1 MSRKSF
7 MSLILLISA
16 SYLLCQGFGPAQTK
30 ASDSSLIHNLNT
42 GLNYTTIQDAVNA
55 PETLGGHTIHVD
67 AGTYIEHVN
76 VNKSVSI
83 VGENSETTIIDGGR
97 GGGWVVTIRE
107 DNVIV
112 TGFTIRSVTPTRN
125 IGLGIY
131 ASYCSVSGNKI
142 ANNSGGVEMAFAS
155 NTDLSGNTIVSN
167 EHYGVEL
174 RSSSNGSILANTITN
189 GIQLSDSSNNS
200 IRNNECDKIALAF
213 SSNNNSITGNTLFG
227 GGLSVFESYGTTV
240 SNNSVN
246 GLPLVYL
253 EGASSQTVE
262 NAGQVV
268 LVSCNGM
275 QVKNL
280 GPSNTT
286 IGVELLRTC
295 NTEIVG
301 NDKVDIGV
309 YTSSNNNTISRNN
322 RCRISVDSSQRNTII
337 GNNITNGGDGIALSS
352 SSSNSIFGNS
362 ISSNDYGII
371 AYSSNGNS
379 IDENNIT
386 GNGIGI
392 KLTFSSTNNRITEN
406 NIVSNSVGI
415 ELSYSSNNNDVVE
428 NNVTANLGS
437 GITVG
442 YRVPESNP
450 SYGGCLGNNILSNI
464 IVSNGRGISVIY
476 SSDTRIFHNNLEK
489 NGVQAYVENAQDNQW
504 DDGCPSGGNYWSDYN
519 GTDANHDGIGDT
531 SYVIE
536 ANNADNCPLMGMFS
550 KFNVFLPYEKTENVT
565 VISNSTVSNLS
576 LMFWL
581 SSPTDVFQPG
591 QPFIQ
596 FFAAGEDGSV
606 GFCRLMIPRT
616 VLNSSSYIVLIDSNP
631 VNATELPVSN
641 STHVYLYFTYA
652 HSAREVIVTI
662 PEFASCLMLSIFM
675 TATLLAATLCK
686 RKRSPNVD

>member
-1 MSRKSF
+1 

-97 GGGWVVTIRE
+97 GGGWVVAIRE

-227 GGLSVFESYGTTV
+227 GGLSVFESYGTIV

-246 GLPLVYL
+246 GLSLVYL
-253 EGASSQTVE
+253 EGALGQTVE

-428 NNVTANLGS
+428 NNVTANLDS

-504 DDGCPSGGNYWSDYN
+504 DDGYPSGGNYWSDYN
-519 GTDANHDGIGDT
+519 GTDANNDGIGDT
-531 SYVIE
+531 PYVID
-536 ANNADNCPLMGMFS
+536 ANNTDNYPLMGMFCEFKVTYFTPPLVS
-550 KFNVFLPYEKTENVT
+550 HTCNVT
-565 VISNSTVSNLS
+565 VISNSSVSDFVAPIWVEHPEVIFLEFNV
-576 LMFWL
+576 
-581 SSPTDVFQPG
+581 TG
-591 QPFIQ
+591 
-596 FFAAGEDGSV
+596 AEGST
-606 GFCRLMIPRT
+606 GFCRVSFPTAMMNRT
-616 VLNSSSYIVLIDSNP
+616 YHVFVSGTEVQHILLPCSN
-631 VNATELPVSN
+631 ADYS
-641 STHVYLYFTYA
+641 YLYFTYT
-652 HSAREVIVTI
+652 HSTKEVVII
-662 PEFASCLMLSIFM
+662 LEFPSSLILPLFM
-675 TATLLAATLCK
+675 ITTLLGTIVF
-686 RKRSPNVD
+686 RRGRTDTR